1 MVLWNND
8 WFWPRLIVL
17 FFQKYQHVIIV
28 PIGVGWAVSREELQV
43 MAGDRRHYVL
53 VNSFNE
59 LANAMFEVLDL
70 VCTW

>member
-1 MVLWNND
+1 MTIDYGLVWLS
-8 WFWPRLIVL
+8 F

-28 PIGVGWAVSREELQV
+28 PIGVGWAVSKEELQV

-53 VNSFNE
+53 VDNFDK
-59 LANAMFEVLDL
+59 LANAMYEVLDL

>member
-1 MVLWNND
+1 M
-8 WFWPRLIVL
+8 
-17 FFQKYQHVIIV
+17 

-53 VNSFNE
+53 VNSFDE
-59 LANAMFEVLDL
+59 LADAMYEVMDL